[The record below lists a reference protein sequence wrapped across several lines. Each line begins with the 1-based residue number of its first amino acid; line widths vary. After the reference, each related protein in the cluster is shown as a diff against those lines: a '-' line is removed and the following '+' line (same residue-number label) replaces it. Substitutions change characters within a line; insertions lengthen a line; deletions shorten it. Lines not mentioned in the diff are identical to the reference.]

1 MAQVQAIETNGAA
14 QPPPSKRAHVR
25 TGKKP
30 TGKPVT
36 RDQSESP
43 PDALAIDD
51 MNELGIFE
59 MMARYPAEEWDKKL
73 NAYLYRL
80 APVIDRGKTGNYH
93 NVQMYSKPV
102 TQDEI
107 MRATYG
113 GSGKYRLMLKRY
125 DPGTRVTGLIREED
139 FSILN
144 QDFPPCIPMGEWI
157 DDDKNREWA
166 WAKPQ
171 LQRIA
176 ADKANQPATP
186 AAAAAAGITDPT
198 FLNVL
203 AILERFMPKQSPDQT
218 QALATEVM
226 TTMREQ
232 HKEQLQAAHGKPDQL
247 VTLVTTIAG
256 VLKGPEK
263 AGGGD
268 PMIMAMLENMRE
280 DLRSERE
287 RNAKLMERLLT
298 PPAAAAA
305 PRSLA
310 QDLKEMIELKGSIG
324 ALFGRSNSGGDGA
337 SKRTDWGEVVARS
350 VEKIVEEGPRY
361 MQAIFTGRPPAR
373 TIQTRPVVA
382 TPGAPAAPGDE
393 QRGEPTPAEMEEQAM
408 LAVREI
414 NEQFG
419 ATFDEFT
426 PELAKT
432 FDRDLS
438 GMDFRDWF
446 IEEFGARVY
455 AFLRK
460 MDVRTI
466 LGVIE
471 LRKTTAPDHLRPQLA
486 LLTPP
491 AKVEKFILEFQS
503 ADPAPNYNSDDEEL
517 GDAGAGAPATAPRE
531 KEF

>member
-1 MAQVQAIETNGAA
+1 MAHVTEIQNGTAA
-14 QPPPSKRAHVR
+14 PPPPPTKRAHVR
-25 TGKKP
+25 TGRKP

-36 RDQSESP
+36 RDQSESA

-51 MNELGIFE
+51 RVDLTIFE
-59 MMARYPAEEWDKKL
+59 MMAMYPAEEWEKKL

-125 DPGTRVTGLIREED
+125 DPGTRITGLIREEE

-144 QDFPPCIPMGEWI
+144 QDFPPCIPYGEWI

-171 LQRIA
+171 LQRLA
-176 ADKANQPATP
+176 AEKANQPP
-186 AAAAAAGITDPT
+186 AATAAAAGITDPT
-198 FLNVL
+198 FGAVFT
-203 AILERFMPKQSPDQT
+203 ILERFFPKQNTDQT
-218 QALATEVM
+218 QALATEVIA
-226 TTMREQ
+226 TMREQ
-232 HKEQLQAAHGKPDQL
+232 HKEQMEQAKGNPNQMVA
-247 VTLVTTIAG
+247 LVTTIVGA
-256 VLKGPEK
+256 LKGPEK
-263 AGGGD
+263 SSGAD

-280 DLRSERE
+280 DLRAERE
-287 RNAKLMERLLT
+287 RSAKLMERLFT
-298 PPAAAAA
+298 PPAAAAPA
-305 PRSLA
+305 PTLA
-310 QDLKEMIELKGSIG
+310 QQIKDLVDLKGSIG
-324 ALFGRSNSGGDGA
+324 QLFGRSNPGDGTA
-337 SKRTDWGEVVARS
+337 RKTDWGEVVARS
-350 VEKIVEEGPRY
+350 VEKLVEEGPRY
-361 MQAIFTGRPPAR
+361 MSAIFTGRPPAR
-373 TIQTRPVVA
+373 TINTRPA
-382 TPGAPAAPGDE
+382 AAPANTGDGT
-393 QRGEPTPAEMEEQAM
+393 QQSEPTPAEQEQMVMGAIQ
-408 LAVREI
+408 EI

-419 ATFDEFT
+419 GTFDEFT
-426 PELAKT
+426 PELVKT

-455 AFLRK
+455 SFLRK

-471 LRKTTAPDHLRPQLA
+471 LRKQTAPDHLRPQLA

-491 AKVEKFILEFQS
+491 AKVEQFIIQFQS
-503 ADPAPNYNSDDEEL
+503 SDPAPTYNDDEE
-517 GDAGAGAPATAPRE
+517 DEPTGAGDPTLQPRE
-531 KEF
+531 REF